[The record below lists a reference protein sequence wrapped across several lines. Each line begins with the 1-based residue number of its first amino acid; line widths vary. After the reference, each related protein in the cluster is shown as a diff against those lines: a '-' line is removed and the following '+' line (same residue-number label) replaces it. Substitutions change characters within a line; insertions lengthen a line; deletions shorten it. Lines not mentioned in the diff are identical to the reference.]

1 MQHSPALDD
10 AGALAAVAALVGD
23 PTRAAMLARMLDGRA
38 HTTSELARH
47 CGVALS
53 TASQHLGRLV
63 DGSLVEVVAQGR
75 HRYHRLAGAEVAAVL
90 ERLHGL
96 AVAMA
101 PAPVR
106 APAGLAF
113 ARTCY
118 DHLAGTVAVAVH
130 DRLLALGAL
139 VADDVGTRLGSTG
152 EATLVDLGVPAAAI
166 AARATVR
173 GRPLARP
180 CLDWTERRPHLA
192 GRLGGALLDAFVAQ
206 AWVARRLSSRAV
218 DVTTTGRRALAAR
231 LGLDVDRLGPVERQT
246 STV

>member
-1 MQHSPALDD
+1 
-10 AGALAAVAALVGD
+10 
-23 PTRAAMLARMLDGRA
+23 MLARMLDGRA

-63 DGSLVEVVAQGR
+63 DGGLVEVVAQGR
-75 HRYHRLAGAEVAAVL
+75 HRYHRLAGPEVAAVL

-96 AVAMA
+96 AVATA
-101 PAPVR
+101 PVPVR
-106 APAGLAF
+106 APAALRF

-139 VADDVGTRLGSTG
+139 VVDDAGTRLGPSG
-152 EATLVDLGVPAAAI
+152 ETTVVDLGVPATAI
-166 AARATVR
+166 TGPKSSPG

-206 AWVARRLSSRAV
+206 GWVARRPSSRAV

-231 LGLDVDRLGPVERQT
+231 LGLDVDRLGHAERQT